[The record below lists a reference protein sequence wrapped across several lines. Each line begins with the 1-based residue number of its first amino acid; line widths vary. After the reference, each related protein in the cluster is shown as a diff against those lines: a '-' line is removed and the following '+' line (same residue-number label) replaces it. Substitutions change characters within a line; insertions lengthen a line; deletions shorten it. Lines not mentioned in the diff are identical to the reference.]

1 MNFKSGLLFIA
12 ISAASYGAKAQ
23 VSTTTD
29 LAVEFIPHW
38 QKGETHSISVNNYRS
53 DYTQKLNPNDTLVC
67 NLTYKVLELNRVGYK
82 VEWQYNYVNASKPN
96 PEAQVFTLLLNTP
109 LVLQYSGRGQ
119 IVNLVNA
126 EAIKALL
133 NKGVEDLLKA
143 NKEGTPL
150 HEAYLGYQSVLKT
163 QEDFENWVLK
173 SIKTYNSPFNG
184 VYHAD
189 VEERSGTKYPH
200 RALSSPVS
208 AELISLVSNN
218 DSGNMT
224 CTLDLTHVIDAT
236 PLTVANLSPKALS
249 ETNTDSTSPSWQL
262 AEKTTYVLNYGTGIV
277 QSVHIEK
284 TAIIGNINE
293 VESTDIFLTR

>member
-1 MNFKSGLLFIA
+1 MNFKSGLFLIA

-29 LAVEFIPHW
+29 LAIEFIPHW
-38 QKGETHSISVNNYRS
+38 TKGETHSISVNTYHS
-53 DYTQKLNPNDTLVC
+53 DYNQKLNPNDTLVYK
-67 NLTYKVLELNRVGYK
+67 LTYKVLELNRVGYK
-82 VEWQYNYVNASKPN
+82 VEWQYNYVSSSKPN
-96 PEAQVFTLLLNTP
+96 PEAQVLTLLLNTP

-119 IVNLVNA
+119 IVSLVNA
-126 EAIKALL
+126 EGVKTIL
-133 NKGVEDLLKA
+133 NNGIGDLLKA

-150 HEAYLGYQSVLKT
+150 HVAYLSYQTILKT
-163 QEDFENWVLK
+163 QEGFENWLLK
-173 SIKTYNSPFNG
+173 TIKTYNSPFNG

-189 VEERSGTKYPH
+189 VEERSSTKYAH

-208 AELISLVSNN
+208 AEIVSLVSNN

-236 PLTVANLSPKALS
+236 SLTVADLSPQALS
-249 ETNTDSTSPSWQL
+249 KTNTDSTSPSWQL
-262 AEKTTYVLNYGTGIV
+262 GEKATYVLNYGTGIV

-293 VESTDIFLTR
+293 AESTDIYLTR